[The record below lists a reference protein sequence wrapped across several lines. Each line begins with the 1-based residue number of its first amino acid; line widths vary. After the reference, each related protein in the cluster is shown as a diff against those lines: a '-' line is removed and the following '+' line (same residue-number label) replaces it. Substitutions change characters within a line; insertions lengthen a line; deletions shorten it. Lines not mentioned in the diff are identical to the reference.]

1 MTNNHPR
8 SGFDNDRLPRA
19 AAYELFEMIQGD
31 GWMLNEKNCRKEFK
45 MNKPSFLFLLVFS
58 IILVAGCAGRRA
70 NFPIKIGLIADSQ
83 ITSPNS
89 TPGCVYRNKA
99 TDKKL
104 EASIRPP
111 ALEHLAAEVLK
122 IALDKL
128 SQEDEEGEKVDVI
141 VYLGDGANSG
151 GEDEIERL
159 FEVLMEHRDKTRIPT
174 FMVIGNHDYLGA
186 GNTPNQAERLLL
198 LNRLTVDEKPPVR
211 YNRPLSKYEVLQKIS
226 EFNRAPNYLSP
237 KTMFEYIDNRDS
249 LDESLDHRTGL
260 YLAGHLVYSEG
271 NGGDDVEIF
280 LADTSDY
287 QNIPVKPEVYKLGVY
302 GWVGSISSK
311 DKSDEKRLSQIDC
324 YFEREWAL
332 PSPDF
337 RFIASHYHPDNLDRK
352 RFVNEVPEDVV
363 FELENFVHGVYET
376 VKSLFGHRFSTQYL
390 NRWLSRRG
398 NNYWLSGHT
407 HRETMSSP
415 HQGKVH
421 VGGILEILTDAS
433 FRSVNIGSTTDYRA
447 HVVIVEEYVRG
458 KNTRVDKHVGYREI
472 PVFDYNERLLGDM
485 FAGISEFGGEKRR
498 DQNFQNYDP
507 NFRELEDMNEKEFG
521 VSIIGLNKQYQK
533 DYWLHKHSEAS
544 VKYLKEFIEWFRR
557 EHPQYHRADV
567 VTCLAFIAGANEKNK
582 KLPQI

>member
-1 MTNNHPR
+1 
-8 SGFDNDRLPRA
+8 
-19 AAYELFEMIQGD
+19 
-31 GWMLNEKNCRKEFK
+31 

-58 IILVAGCAGRRA
+58 LILVASCASRQA
-70 NFPIKIGLIADSQ
+70 NLPIRIGLLSDSQ

-89 TPGCVYRNKA
+89 TPECVYRNKDA
-99 TDKKL
+99 DKDL
-104 EASIRPP
+104 EVAIRPP
-111 ALEHLAAEVLK
+111 ALEHLTAEVLK

-128 SQEDEEGEKVDVI
+128 SEEDDEGKKVDVI
-141 VYLGDGANSG
+141 LYLGDGANSG

-159 FEVLMEHRDKTRIPT
+159 FEVLMEHRDKTKIPM

-198 LNRLTVDEKPPVR
+198 LNRLTVEEKPPVR

-226 EFNRAPNYLSP
+226 DFNRDPDYLSP
-237 KTMFEYIDNRDS
+237 ETKYEYIDNRDS

-260 YLAGHLVYSEG
+260 YLAGHLVYSS
-271 NGGDDVEIF
+271 NGEDNVEIF

-287 QNIPVKPEVYKLGVY
+287 QSLRFKPELLKLAFY
-302 GWVGSISSK
+302 GGYGSISSK
-311 DKSDEKRLSQIDC
+311 DKSDKKRPSQIDC

-332 PSPDF
+332 RSPDF
-337 RFIASHYHPDNLDRK
+337 RFVASHYHPDNLDRA
-352 RFVNEVPEDVV
+352 RFSQIPEDIF
-363 FELENFVHGVYET
+363 FELENFVHGIYET
-376 VKSLFGHRFSTQYL
+376 VHGLFGKCYTNPYL
-390 NRWLSRRG
+390 NRWLSDGR

-407 HRETMSSP
+407 HRERMSSP

-433 FRSVNIGSTTDYRA
+433 FRSLNIGSTTDYRG

-485 FAGISEFGGEKRR
+485 FAGISEFGGEKRG
-498 DQNFQNYDP
+498 DHNVQNYDP
-507 NFRELEDMNEKEFG
+507 NFHELEGMDNKEFG

-533 DYWLHKHSEAS
+533 DYWLHEHSEAS
-544 VKYLKEFIEWFRR
+544 VKYLKEFIEWFGGK
-557 EHPQYHRADV
+557 HPGYGRADI
-567 VTCLAFIAGANEKNK
+567 VTCLAFIAGANEKEK
-582 KLPQI
+582 GRHR

>member
-1 MTNNHPR
+1 
-8 SGFDNDRLPRA
+8 
-19 AAYELFEMIQGD
+19 
-31 GWMLNEKNCRKEFK
+31 MLDSKNFRKKLK

-58 IILVAGCAGRRA
+58 LFLISGCAGRQA
-70 NFPIKIGLIADSQ
+70 NLPIKIGLLADSQ

-89 TPGCVYRNKA
+89 TPGCVYRNKD
-99 TDKKL
+99 TDKDL
-104 EASIRPP
+104 EVAIRPA

-128 SQEDEEGEKVDVI
+128 SEEDDEGKKVDAI
-141 VYLGDGANSG
+141 LYLGDGANSG

-159 FEVLMEHRDKTRIPT
+159 FEVLMEHRDKTKIPM

-226 EFNRAPNYLSP
+226 EFNRDPNYLSP
-237 KTMFEYIDNRDS
+237 RTMFEYIDNRDS

-260 YLAGHLVYSEG
+260 YLAGHLVYSA
-271 NGGDDVEIF
+271 NGEDNVEIF

-287 QNIPVKPEVYKLGVY
+287 QNIPVKPEALELAAY

-311 DKSDEKRLSQIDC
+311 NKSDKKRPSQIDC
-324 YFEREWAL
+324 YFEKKWAL

-337 RFIASHYHPDNLDRK
+337 RFIASHYHPDNLDRA
-352 RFVNEVPEDVV
+352 RFVSEMPEDAL

-376 VKSLFGHRFSTQYL
+376 VDSLFGKRYSNRYL
-390 NRWLSRRG
+390 NRWLSGSG

-407 HRETMSSP
+407 HRQVMTKP

-421 VGGILEILTDAS
+421 VGGILELLTDAS

-447 HVVIVEEYVRG
+447 HVAVVEEYVKG
-458 KNTRVDKHVGYREI
+458 KNTRLDKRIGYREI
-472 PVFDYNERLLGDM
+472 PVFDFNESLLQDIS
-485 FAGISEFGGEKRR
+485 AGIAEFGDNKRR
-498 DQNFQNYDP
+498 SEDFQNSDP
-507 NFRELEDMNEKEFG
+507 NFHELKDMSNAQFG
-521 VSIIGLNKQYQK
+521 ASIIGLNKQYQK
-533 DYWLHKHSEAS
+533 NYWLQKHTEAS
-544 VKYLKEFIEWFRR
+544 VKYLKEFIEWFRGK
-557 EHPQYHRADV
+557 HPKYNRADV
-567 VTCLAFIAGANEKNK
+567 VTCLAFIAGANEKGK
-582 KLPQI
+582 KPYSAKTGPVP